1 MRLDESAG
9 VADVAP
15 GASCMEETM
24 AGIRFFNVHRT
35 WEDWFG
41 MALGLLIAV
50 SPWITWQYVGE
61 LPMLN
66 AIAVGAVVLLLAESE
81 LVNLQR
87 WEESLE
93 LLCGVWLIA
102 SPFMFDYAGSVL
114 ATWHFALGGI
124 VAVLAVFELWQDW
137 TLSDQ
142 DLVQHGQ

>member
-41 MALGLLIAV
+41 MALGLLI
-50 SPWITWQYVGE
+50 
-61 LPMLN
+61 